1 MIYRYDFLADR
12 RNVVSSVYLSQTIR
26 RFRSKQTFDRLN
38 TKRCTHVFKRTGIRS
53 KKRCENTKRSMQRL
67 FEYLDVST
75 FSISMASCL
84 LENSWN
90 ALGLFG
96 GRSPLFTFL
105 VFSIST
111 SLIFSRP
118 NAKGRWPPL
127 LLAPGNRGSCL
138 SKAASNNGF
147 YFHCSSWPSS
157 SSSCR
162 KLFHSYS
169 VYFFTKFTYFYE
181 TSSDTVTG
189 YHFTKKK

>member
-1 MIYRYDFLADR
+1 MMYRYDFLADR
-12 RNVVSSVYLSQTIR
+12 RNVVSSVYLSRTIR

-38 TKRCTHVFKRTGIRS
+38 TKRCTHAFKRTGICS

-118 NAKGRWPPL
+118 NAKGRWPPSFSLPEIVAHVSQKRLRTMDFISIAVRDL
-127 LLAPGNRGSCL
+127 LRLVLAENFSTRIPCIFLPNLHISMRRL
-138 SKAASNNGF
+138 LT
-147 YFHCSSWPSS
+147 
-157 SSSCR
+157 R
-162 KLFHSYS
+162 
-169 VYFFTKFTYFYE
+169 
-181 TSSDTVTG
+181 
-189 YHFTKKK
+189 